1 MANQNYFITDFPELE
16 DSSTVIGRFPAR
28 EGGFSAESI
37 INKPAGCCLVVVQD
51 EEVKGFNNSA
61 DEVDF
66 YLAKDCKTP
75 LKSGLFSSK
84 YKNTEVYLLRSHNKQ
99 VVDMGTDHLCKAKVL
114 NGKMLRVQFRNLKV
128 SVAYDVIP
136 ETFQTSYHYIK
147 EHQTHEEEDS
157 ICISADDVETV
168 VRNTIL
174 DFFREQLVD
183 KYRPALQ
190 KDEKGIFI
198 SSSDYA
204 WTFVRMG
211 SLEKALCGP
220 VFAEL
225 KAMGLEPKE
234 LKFCK

>member
-1 MANQNYFITDFPELE
+1 
-16 DSSTVIGRFPAR
+16 
-28 EGGFSAESI
+28 
-37 INKPAGCCLVVVQD
+37 
-51 EEVKGFNNSA
+51 
-61 DEVDF
+61 
-66 YLAKDCKTP
+66 
-75 LKSGLFSSK
+75 
-84 YKNTEVYLLRSHNKQ
+84 
-99 VVDMGTDHLCKAKVL
+99 MGTDHLCKAKVL

-136 ETFQTSYHYIK
+136 ETFQTSYNYIK

-174 DFFREQLVD
+174 NFFREQLVD

>member
-1 MANQNYFITDFPELE
+1 MKLQRLDPGFIGNIRQLIVD
-16 DSSTVIGRFPAR
+16 
-28 EGGFSAESI
+28 
-37 INKPAGCCLVVVQD
+37 
-51 EEVKGFNNSA
+51 A
-61 DEVDF
+61 D
-66 YLAKDCKTP
+66 
-75 LKSGLFSSK
+75 
-84 YKNTEVYLLRSHNKQ
+84 
-99 VVDMGTDHLCKAKVL
+99 
-114 NGKMLRVQFRNLKV
+114 
-128 SVAYDVIP
+128 
-136 ETFQTSYHYIK
+136 
-147 EHQTHEEEDS
+147 
-157 ICISADDVETV
+157 
-168 VRNTIL
+168 TIL